1 VYVCMYLSE
10 PTSLLASEICF
21 LWYLYSA

>member
-1 VYVCMYLSE
+1 MYLSE
-10 PTSLLASEICF
+10 PTSLLASEVCF